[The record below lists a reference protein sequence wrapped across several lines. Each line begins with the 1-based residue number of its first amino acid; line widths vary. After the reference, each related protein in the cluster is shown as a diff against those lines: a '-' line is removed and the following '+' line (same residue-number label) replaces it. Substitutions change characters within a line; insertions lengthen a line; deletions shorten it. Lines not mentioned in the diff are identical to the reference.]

1 MTTSRERDDAMLERV
16 AEELR
21 RPAELD
27 PWLDQR
33 IMRAVREAPPMP
45 WWERAAA
52 WFRDPIPLQLSPMTM
67 TFAVAAAAVV
77 VAVGLRVNTGPTGN
91 DLPVAIEETPA
102 MNIPVGTRAGLH
114 SVQFVLVLPSAESVA
129 VVGDFNDWQ
138 ADATPLRRVGDG
150 GMWTIEVTLPP
161 GHHHYAFIV
170 DGEVWMPDPS
180 APLTTDDD
188 FGKPNSV
195 VVVEGAA

>member
-1 MTTSRERDDAMLERV
+1 MTTSRERDDALLERV
-16 AEELR
+16 VEELQ
-21 RPAELD
+21 RPPELD

-33 IMRAVREAPPMP
+33 IMRAVREAPPLS
-45 WWERAAA
+45 WWGRAAA
-52 WFRDPIPLQLSPMTM
+52 WFRDPIPLRVSPMTM
-67 TFAVAAAAVV
+67 TLAVATAVV
-77 VAVGLRVNTGPTGN
+77 LLVVGLRETDAPAFLEPT
-91 DLPVAIEETPA
+91 AAMTTIPA
-102 MNIPVGTRAGLH
+102 GTRVGAR
-114 SVQFVLVLPSAESVA
+114 SVQFVLVLPSAQRVA

-138 ADATPLRRVGDG
+138 AEATPLRRAGDG
-150 GMWTIEVTLPP
+150 GVWTVEVTLPP

-170 DGEVWMPDPS
+170 DGQAWMPDPN